1 MLLFDKKWKNI
12 NWCWI
17 SFQNLWTFI
26 YLSIVSILPRT
37 TRKNYISTSTTLVHN
52 WCDKYFLSQHVLC
65 KKEIVSSFHVSKC
78 FNSPSFTFK
87 ASALVGSTHQM
98 GGFTGVPSVI
108 LLFIAFKISSTYSSC
123 NATYFLTIASMS
135 N

>member
-37 TRKNYISTSTTLVHN
+37 TRKNYISTSTTFFDN
-52 WCDKYFLSQHVLC
+52 WRDKYFLSQQVLC
-65 KKEIVSSFHVSKC
+65 QNEIVSSFHISKY
-78 FNSPSFTFK
+78 FNLPSFTFK

-108 LLFIAFKISSTYSSC
+108 LLFIAFKISSAYSSC
-123 NATYFLTIASMS
+123 KTTNFLMIATPS